1 MWHHQFKKLL
11 WTFVVLPL
19 NSGYAPEILWKKK
32 FHSVSFLLK
41 TLEWRL
47 FLKIFV
53 NLCVYMCLCVYI
65 FLYYICLYMF
75 ILSIYVYVFLYIYV
89 FTWVHVARP
98 TSYLS
103 KNFGRPKCW
112 SSEVPYQSCPI
123 SNCPTFQTVDIFF
136 SLVREPTCPSYL
148 LNLFYDIF
156 KSFLTFIMTEFR
168 VLDNMSSLPIYM

>member
-1 MWHHQFKKLL
+1 MDFCGTSFKFWLCPWNTL
-11 WTFVVLPL
+11 
-19 NSGYAPEILWKKK
+19 KKK

-53 NLCVYMCLCVYI
+53 NLCVYKP
-65 FLYYICLYMF
+65 FA
-75 ILSIYVYVFLYIYV
+75 
-89 FTWVHVARP
+89 WVHVARP

>member
-53 NLCVYMCLCVYI
+53 NLCVYKP
-65 FLYYICLYMF
+65 
-75 ILSIYVYVFLYIYV
+75 

>member
-1 MWHHQFKKLL
+1 MEFCGTSFKFWLCPWNTL
-11 WTFVVLPL
+11 
-19 NSGYAPEILWKKK
+19 KKK

-53 NLCVYMCLCVYI
+53 NLCVYKP
-65 FLYYICLYMF
+65 FA
-75 ILSIYVYVFLYIYV
+75 
-89 FTWVHVARP
+89 WVHVARP